1 MATNN
6 NIVRISI
13 FEENELVLKIC
24 NVLNE
29 FANPT
34 ERNGFKFSISNLRLT
49 ISVYRCRNS
58 YVAFEVS
65 FELNSLPDDTL
76 FNCANSMFR
85 KCIPF
90 FEYDKSTGDLIISI
104 ENNYTAKTSNIIQAE
119 ELTCERSSCILP
131 LRKPFPE
138 LIMIIDIFNS
148 VKMKK
153 ILTVNKKVLHISAIG
168 RTTTISAKMHIVH
181 ADSSSGVAFFCS
193 KFNYLSAQGIATF
206 QFNVLSLSSNS
217 PELLEITIIPPS
229 DKEQK
234 SKYDAT
240 MELISSISQ
249 FNS

>member
-13 FEENELVLKIC
+13 FEETELVLKIC
-24 NVLNE
+24 NVLNAL
-29 FANPT
+29 ANPT
-34 ERNGFKFSISNLRLT
+34 EKNGFKFNISNRRLI

-58 YVAFEVS
+58 YAAFEVS
-65 FELNSLPDDTL
+65 FEINSLLDDT
-76 FNCANSMFR
+76 FFACANSMFR
-85 KCIPF
+85 KCILF
-90 FEYDKSTGDLIISI
+90 FDYDKSAKNLIISI
-104 ENNYTAKTSNIIQAE
+104 ENNYTAKISNIIQTE

-148 VKMKK
+148 VKIKR

-168 RTTTISAKMHIVH
+168 KNTTISAKMHVVH
-181 ADSSSGVAFFCS
+181 SDTTSDLAFFCS
-193 KFNYLSAQGIATF
+193 KFNYLSAQGIASF
-206 QFNVLSLSSNS
+206 RFNVMSLSSES

-234 SKYDAT
+234 TKYEKT
-240 MELISSISQ
+240 MELISSISP

>member
-1 MATNN
+1 MAINTNS
-6 NIVRISI
+6 IRISI
-13 FEENELVLKIC
+13 FEEKELILKIC
-24 NVLNE
+24 NVLNA

-76 FNCANSMFR
+76 FSCANSMFR

-90 FEYDKSTGDLIISI
+90 FEYDKSARDLIISI
-104 ENNYTAKTSNIIQAE
+104 ENNYTATTINIQTEDLA
-119 ELTCERSSCILP
+119 CERNSCILP

-138 LIMIIDIFNS
+138 LELICNIFNS
-148 VKMKK
+148 VKIKK

-168 RTTTISAKMHIVH
+168 RTTTISVKMHIVH
-181 ADSSSGVAFFCS
+181 ADSSSDIAFFCS

>member
-24 NVLNE
+24 NVLNAL
-29 FANPT
+29 ANPT
-34 ERNGFKFSISNLRLT
+34 EKNGFKFNISNRRLI

-58 YVAFEVS
+58 YAAF
-65 FELNSLPDDTL
+65 
-76 FNCANSMFR
+76 
-85 KCIPF
+85 
-90 FEYDKSTGDLIISI
+90 
-104 ENNYTAKTSNIIQAE
+104 E

-206 QFNVLSLSSNS
+206 QFNVLCLSSNS

>member
-24 NVLNE
+24 NVLNAL
-29 FANPT
+29 ANPT
-34 ERNGFKFSISNLRLT
+34 EKNGFKFNISNRRLI

-58 YVAFEVS
+58 YAAFEVS
-65 FELNSLPDDTL
+65 FEINSLLDDT
-76 FNCANSMFR
+76 FFACANSMFR

-104 ENNYTAKTSNIIQAE
+104 KTSNIIQAE

-206 QFNVLSLSSNS
+206 QFNVLCLSSNS

>member
-24 NVLNE
+24 NVLNAL
-29 FANPT
+29 ANPT
-34 ERNGFKFSISNLRLT
+34 EKNGFKFNISNRRLI

-58 YVAFEVS
+58 YAAFEVS
-65 FELNSLPDDTL
+65 FEINSLLDDT
-76 FNCANSMFR
+76 FFACANSMFR

-104 ENNYTAKTSNIIQAE
+104 ENKYTATTINIKTEDLA
-119 ELTCERSSCILP
+119 CERNSCILP

-138 LIMIIDIFNS
+138 LGLICNIFNS
-148 VKMKK
+148 VKIKK

-181 ADSSSGVAFFCS
+181 ADSSSGIAFFCS

>member
-1 MATNN
+1 MANTNN
-6 NIVRISI
+6 ITRISI
-13 FEENELVLKIC
+13 SEETELVLKIC
-24 NVLNE
+24 NVLNAL
-29 FANPT
+29 ANPT
-34 ERNGFKFSISNLRLT
+34 EKNGFKFNISNRRLI

-58 YVAFEVS
+58 YAAFEVS
-65 FELNSLPDDTL
+65 FELNSLLNDTL
-76 FNCANSMFR
+76 FACANSMFR
-85 KCIPF
+85 KCILF
-90 FEYDKSTGDLIISI
+90 FDYDKSTKNLIISI
-104 ENNYTAKTSNIIQAE
+104 ENNYTAKTSNIIQTE

-148 VKMKK
+148 VKIKK

-168 RTTTISAKMHIVH
+168 KNTTISAKMHVVH
-181 ADSSSGVAFFCS
+181 SDTTSDLAFFCS

-234 SKYDAT
+234 TKYEKT
-240 MELISSISQ
+240 MELISSISP

>member
-104 ENNYTAKTSNIIQAE
+104 ENNYTTTTSNIQTEDLA
-119 ELTCERSSCILP
+119 CERNSCILP

-138 LIMIIDIFNS
+138 LRLICNIFNS
-148 VKMKK
+148 VKIKK

-206 QFNVLSLSSNS
+206 QFNVLTLSSNS

>member
-24 NVLNE
+24 NVLNAL
-29 FANPT
+29 ANPT
-34 ERNGFKFSISNLRLT
+34 EKNGFKFNISNRRLI
-49 ISVYRCRNS
+49 ISVYRYRNS
-58 YVAFEVS
+58 YAAFEVS
-65 FELNSLPDDTL
+65 FEINSLLDDT
-76 FNCANSMFR
+76 FFACANSMFR

>member
-90 FEYDKSTGDLIISI
+90 F
-104 ENNYTAKTSNIIQAE
+104 
-119 ELTCERSSCILP
+119 
-131 LRKPFPE
+131 
-138 LIMIIDIFNS
+138 
-148 VKMKK
+148 
-153 ILTVNKKVLHISAIG
+153 
-168 RTTTISAKMHIVH
+168 
-181 ADSSSGVAFFCS
+181 
-193 KFNYLSAQGIATF
+193 
-206 QFNVLSLSSNS
+206 
-217 PELLEITIIPPS
+217 
-229 DKEQK
+229 
-234 SKYDAT
+234 
-240 MELISSISQ
+240 
-249 FNS
+249 